1 MKFTPTEQQ
10 VKAAQTVFMAMA
22 YTKTIE
28 PIVKG
33 YQYEI
38 LKTNQWTNKGEI
50 ERLAKHNLTEVEKVI
65 LNPEHSYLLNDED
78 FLKYDS
84 KCNEAR
90 KAAGL
95 KVESD
100 EFCPL
105 LVAENLER
113 QAKHAF
119 IDAMEETTNVKFDDL
134 FKNFPEDYNKYL
146 DLSLKLLA
154 PFVGDSK
161 TILTTNK

>member
-10 VKAAQTVFMAMA
+10 IKTAQTVFMAMA

-28 PIVKG
+28 PIVRR
-33 YQYEI
+33 YESEI
-38 LKTNQWTNKGEI
+38 LKKHQWTNKGEI

-65 LNPEHSYLLNDED
+65 LNPGHSYLLSDED
-78 FLKYDS
+78 FLIYNS
-84 KCNEAR
+84 ECNEAR

-95 KVESD
+95 KVESE

-113 QAKHAF
+113 QAKRAF
-119 IDAMEETTNVKFDDL
+119 IDAMEETTKVKFDDL

-161 TILTTNK
+161 TILTNNN